1 MSLPN
6 EFQFSQGSLQDFVD
20 CRRRF
25 QLRYIHRL
33 AWPAIETE
41 PVQEHERY
49 LELGALFHRMIQQN
63 LLGVPAEQLSGMIHD
78 EQLRFWWENYLGYTT
93 ELGDNKVSCYPEI
106 SLSAALGGHRLVAK
120 FDAIAVAEAPD
131 TRAVIFDWKTTRRR
145 PRRNWLAGRLQ
156 TRVYSYLLVQAGDHL
171 NQGKPF
177 QPQQLEMVYWFAE
190 FPDHPERFPYNQKQY
205 ETDGEYLAGLVEQ
218 VGALG
223 EDDFSLTDDDT
234 RCRFCVYRSLCDRGV
249 RAGVIGEAEEGYD
262 VDVGSDFTDFSID
275 FEQIAEIE
283 F

>member
-6 EFQFSQGSLQDFVD
+6 DFQFSQGSLQDFVD

-25 QLRYIHRL
+25 QLRYIRRL
-33 AWPAIETE
+33 AWPAVETE

-63 LLGVPAEQLSGMIHD
+63 LLGVPAERLSGMIQD
-78 EQLRFWWENYLGYTT
+78 EQLRRWWDNYLEYTP
-93 ELGDNKVSCYPEI
+93 ELGDRKVTRYPEI
-106 SLSAALGGHRLVAK
+106 SLSAAVGGHRLVAK
-120 FDAIAVAEAPD
+120 YDAVAVAEAPD
-131 TRAVIFDWKTTRRR
+131 TRAVILDWKTSRKR

-156 TRVYSYLLVQAGDHL
+156 TRVYLYLLVQAGDHL
-171 NQGKPF
+171 NRGNPF
-177 QPQQLEMVYWFAE
+177 QPSQLEMVYWFAE
-190 FPDHPERFPYNQKQY
+190 FPDHPERFPYNQEQY
-205 ETDGEYLAGLVEQ
+205 ETDAEYLEGLVEQ
-218 VGALG
+218 IRTLG
-223 EDDFSLTDDDT
+223 EDDFPLTGDDM

-249 RAGVIGEAEEGYD
+249 RAGVVGEAEEGYD
-262 VDVGSDFTDFSID
+262 VDDGDFADFSID